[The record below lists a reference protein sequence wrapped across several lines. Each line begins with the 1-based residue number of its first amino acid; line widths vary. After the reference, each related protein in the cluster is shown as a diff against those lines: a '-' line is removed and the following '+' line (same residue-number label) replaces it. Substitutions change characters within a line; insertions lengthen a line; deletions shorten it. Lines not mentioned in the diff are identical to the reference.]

1 MNWDDGCKY
10 EGDWK
15 DDVRHGKGV
24 FEYTNGDKYDGD
36 WADDIQHGRG
46 TYYFHTG
53 DRYEGSYLLGEPVSY
68 THLDVYKR
76 QGVGEGY

>member
-10 EGDWK
+10 DGDWK

-36 WADDIQHGRG
+36 WADDIQHGK
-46 TYYFHTG
+46 
-53 DRYEGSYLLGEPVSY
+53 RYLFFPLREIATKVLIFWENVPEKALTIMPMEINM
-68 THLDVYKR
+68 
-76 QGVGEGY
+76 